1 MVSAL
6 FGYGEHVETT
16 NGPGGRCALDGDGL
30 RLQLDGDSR
39 APSRARQAVTE
50 WLNALGCSSERRHGL
65 LLVVSELVTN
75 AVVHARSAPE
85 VVATHRS
92 RRVRVEVY
100 DNDVSPPVVRVP
112 STRDSGGGFGLAV
125 VAALSDRWGWE
136 PTATGKRV
144 WAEAPC

>member
-1 MVSAL
+1 M
-6 FGYGEHVETT
+6 
-16 NGPGGRCALDGDGL
+16 NGQAL
-30 RLQLDGDSR
+30 RLQLECDPRS
-39 APSRARQAVTE
+39 PSRARQAVTE
-50 WLNALGCSSERRHGL
+50 WLNALDCSSERHHGL

-85 VVATHRS
+85 VVATHQR

-100 DNDVSPPVVRVP
+100 DDDVSPPVVRAP
-112 STRDSGGGFGLAV
+112 SSRDSGGGFGLAMV
-125 VAALSDRWGWE
+125 GALSDRWGWE

>member
-1 MVSAL
+1 MN
-6 FGYGEHVETT
+6 GE
-16 NGPGGRCALDGDGL
+16 GL
-30 RLQLDGDSR
+30 RLQLDCDPR
-39 APSRARQAVTE
+39 APSSARQAVTE
-50 WLNALGCSSERRHGL
+50 WLTALGCSSEHLHGL

-85 VVATHRS
+85 VVANHRG

-100 DNDVSPPVVRVP
+100 DDSVNPPRGRAP
-112 STRDSGGGFGLAV
+112 STLNRAGGFGLAM

-136 PTATGKRV
+136 PTTRGKRV

>member
-1 MVSAL
+1 
-6 FGYGEHVETT
+6 
-16 NGPGGRCALDGDGL
+16 
-30 RLQLDGDSR
+30 
-39 APSRARQAVTE
+39 
-50 WLNALGCSSERRHGL
+50 LNALGCSSERRHGL

-85 VVATHRS
+85 VVATQWS

-100 DNDVSPPVVRVP
+100 DNDVSPPVVRDP
-112 STRDSGGGFGLAV
+112 STLDSGGGFGLAM